1 MQFSTSITLSAI
13 LASAAFAAS
22 AQSATPLNAQTGVS
36 NPPEAMTIEPPA
48 PKIVIPKVDPSPA
61 RAVAMPSQSATST
74 PATVNYSQ
82 TTSRDTHNEDD
93 SIVPVATTFPAP
105 ALKQR
110 VPAMQEED
118 AMIVTSVP
126 SGMNE
131 LPTGTMLRVRFH
143 QDLSTTTTVPGT
155 TLLGELVENVER
167 NGRVL
172 VPAGSALTATVTS
185 VRGGKRIHGA
195 AMFHIEPRSFTLPDG
210 TILPVHAM
218 LIDTDNFDKTRVDNE
233 GNLIRRDHAKETF
246 AALSLSTGG
255 AAAAG
260 GVIGGV
266 PGALI
271 GGAVGAG
278 VSTVWWLK
286 QDRQLHVSSGSTMV
300 FQLTSPTSLA
310 ETKISGAE

>member
-1 MQFSTSITLSAI
+1 MQLSKSITLSAV

-22 AQSATPLNAQTGVS
+22 AQSAMPADAQMGVS

-48 PKIVIPKVDPSPA
+48 PKVVIPKVEPAPVTATAIPA
-61 RAVAMPSQSATST
+61 RPAAVPVTANSAQVTT
-74 PATVNYSQ
+74 ATIHS
-82 TTSRDTHNEDD
+82 EDD
-93 SIVPVATTFPAP
+93 SIVPVATAFPAP

-110 VPAMQEED
+110 TPAMQDED

-126 SGMNE
+126 SGANE

-143 QDLSTTTTVPGT
+143 QDLSTTTTLPGT
-155 TLLGELVENVER
+155 TLLGELVDNIER

-172 VPAGSALTATVTS
+172 IPAGSTLTATVTS

-210 TILPVHAM
+210 ATLPVHAM
-218 LIDTDNFDKTRVDNE
+218 LIDTNHFDETRVDSE
-233 GNLIRRDHAKETF
+233 GNLIRRDHAKETL
-246 AALSLSTGG
+246 AALSLTTGG

-271 GGAVGAG
+271 GAGIGAG
-278 VSTVWWLK
+278 ASTVWWLK
-286 QDRQLHVSSGSTMV
+286 QDRQLHVSSGATMI
-300 FQLTSPTSLA
+300 FQLTSPVSLA
-310 ETKISGAE
+310 ETKINGAE